1 MKKLLI
7 TGFIIAAFG
16 SVFLTA
22 APLQAQ
28 DMKIGFVEPRAVLE
42 RMPEMRAVQQRLQ
55 NFAERKQNELIQKE
69 RELLTEP
76 DKYQQKVVVI
86 PEQARQNEEQRLTQL
101 DQEFRQMQMEAQ
113 QEVEQ
118 QQAQLMGPLLQQI
131 QESINN
137 VASQKGLDYVLNTTT
152 SSADVIILYVSPQV
166 EAEYDITQAV
176 MADLDICS
184 TSPRDPTDVN
194 SPEQTD
200 RSGPSFPLT
209 LLADS
214 SFQQPFRSGAF
225 IPDFNI
231 SF

>member
-1 MKKLLI
+1 MKKLI
-7 TGFIIAAFG
+7 ATGIVLAAIG
-16 SVFLTA
+16 SILLTA

-69 RELLTEP
+69 RELQTELEA
-76 DKYQQKVVVI
+76 YQQKVGVI
-86 PEQARQNEEQRLTQL
+86 SEQARQNEEERLTQL

-137 VASQKGLDYVLNTTT
+137 VADQKGLDYVLNTTT
-152 SSADVIILYVSPQV
+152 SAGDVIILYVSPQV
-166 EAEYDITQAV
+166 EAEFDITQDV
-176 MADLDICS
+176 MADLDI
-184 TSPRDPTDVN
+184 
-194 SPEQTD
+194 
-200 RSGPSFPLT
+200 
-209 LLADS
+209 
-214 SFQQPFRSGAF
+214 
-225 IPDFNI
+225 
-231 SF
+231 

>member
-69 RELLTEP
+69 RELQTELEA
-76 DKYQQKVVVI
+76 YQQKVGVI
-86 PEQARQNEEQRLTQL
+86 SEQASQNEEKRVTQL
-101 DQEFRQMQMEAQ
+101 DQEIPQIKKKDT
-113 QEVEQ
+113 QELEQ
-118 QQAQLMGPLLQQI
+118 QQAQLMGPLLEKI

-152 SSADVIILYVSPQV
+152 SSGDVIILYVSPQV

-176 MADLDICS
+176 MADLDI
-184 TSPRDPTDVN
+184 
-194 SPEQTD
+194 
-200 RSGPSFPLT
+200 
-209 LLADS
+209 
-214 SFQQPFRSGAF
+214 
-225 IPDFNI
+225 
-231 SF
+231 